1 MSVFHDEVEIEDF
14 EYDEDTETYS
24 YPCPCGDRFLI
35 TREDLEN
42 GEDVATCPS
51 CSLIVKVIYDK
62 IISLFHFGRRE
73 EEVSASQ
80 FSLQQTTRCEQD
92 LNKKDPTV
100 QVETYRGASDDTS
113 LNGIRLFC
121 STEQTNNIM
130 YTVESE
136 PGEYGHWSGVRWC
149 PRNGILRSFQLKVEP
164 EQGAGDDT
172 AVNNIRF
179 RCSNG
184 LQLEE
189 AGGPFG
195 EYSEWSTPCE
205 RGGICGLQ
213 TKQEPYQGIF
223 IDDTALNDV
232 RFFCCE

>member
-1 MSVFHDEVEIEDF
+1 MQLLSVTFFLASIFLASAVDRQYISANGTFANRRDYDSISVKNGGQWGVWTWIDKCPPGSYAIGFSIRVEE
-14 EYDEDTETYS
+14 
-24 YPCPCGDRFLI
+24 
-35 TREDLEN
+35 
-42 GEDVATCPS
+42 
-51 CSLIVKVIYDK
+51 
-62 IISLFHFGRRE
+62 
-73 EEVSASQ
+73 
-80 FSLQQTTRCEQD
+80 
-92 LNKKDPTV
+92 
-100 QVETYRGASDDTS
+100 YRGASDDTS

-121 STEQTNNIM
+121 STEQTSNIM

-136 PGEYGHWSGVRWC
+136 PGEYGHWSGIRWC

-184 LQLEE
+184 LQIEE

-213 TKQEPYQGIF
+213 TKQEHYQGFF